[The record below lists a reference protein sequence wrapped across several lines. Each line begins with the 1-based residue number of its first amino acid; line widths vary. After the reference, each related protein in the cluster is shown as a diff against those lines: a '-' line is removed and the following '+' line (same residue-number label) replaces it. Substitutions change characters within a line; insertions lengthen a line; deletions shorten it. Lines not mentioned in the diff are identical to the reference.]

1 MRKERERMPAVDL
14 KAALASSRRS
24 FSKGEW
30 WYCKVDIYKSA
41 KPLNRYPRKS
51 CQHLI
56 KKMKTEG
63 IEVPTAYLPLRAHD
77 GQIENYACTT
87 EDGAEKML
95 KRLSGCMYG
104 EPNFPDW
111 KAKVEAA
118 AAKGKIRVKVVDGVR
133 YFAGAD
139 MIPVIRSYYMH
150 PESGSST
157 YHYLAK
163 KEGLSPSFYPWSAKL
178 HYVRDR
184 GEREASSWSV
194 CIAENHLPE
203 FFHSLWHIREI
214 PHGGPVHKK
223 VGR

>member
-1 MRKERERMPAVDL
+1 MPAVDL
-14 KAALASSRRS
+14 EAALASSRRS
-24 FSKGEW
+24 FAKGEW

-41 KPLNRYPRKS
+41 KPLNHDPRKS
-51 CQHLI
+51 CQHFM
-56 KKMKTEG
+56 KKMREEG
-63 IEVPTAYLPLRAHD
+63 IKVPTAYLPLKAWD

-87 EDGAEKML
+87 EEGAEKML
-95 KRLSGCMYG
+95 KRLTCSVWG
-104 EPNFPDW
+104 EPDYPRW
-111 KAKVEAA
+111 KAKVEEA
-118 AAKGKIRVKVVDGVR
+118 AAKGEIRVKIIDGVR

-184 GEREASSWSV
+184 GERNAFSASG

-203 FFHSLWHIREI
+203 FFDSLYHIREI
-214 PHGGPVHKK
+214 PHGGHKHKK
-223 VGR
+223 GGR